1 MSECSECGGCGGSE
15 DLRSKVLD
23 PGALVNYQDGSVVS
37 RTIVEK
43 PSGTLT
49 VFAFDKGQSLSEHT
63 APFDAVVQVLDG
75 KGQFT
80 IAGESNDLT
89 AGQMIIMPADVPHAV
104 TANEPF
110 KMLLTMIRS

>member
-1 MSECSECGGCGGSE
+1 MSECCGCGGSE

-23 PGALVNYQDGSVVS
+23 PAALVNYQDGSVVS

-63 APFDAVVQVLDG
+63 APYDAVVEVLDG